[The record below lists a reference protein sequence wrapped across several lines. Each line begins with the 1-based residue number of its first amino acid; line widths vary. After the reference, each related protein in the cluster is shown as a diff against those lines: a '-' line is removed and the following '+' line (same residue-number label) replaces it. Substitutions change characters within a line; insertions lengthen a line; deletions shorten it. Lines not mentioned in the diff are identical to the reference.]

1 MCTIAALRGV
11 HPAFPLIVAAN
22 RDEFYARAASAP
34 DRRGHTREGDA
45 IWAGQDAQ
53 AGGTWMGVT
62 ARGFFVGLTNQRSLG
77 PRAEGRRSRGEV
89 VLEALRAGT
98 AREAEGF
105 VRALDPTQYNPFNLL
120 FGDAADLRVAYVR
133 DQPPAVSVHPLPP
146 GVHVLANDRLGS
158 AAFPKTLRMTAL
170 LAPESLPALTEDALL
185 DRLTETLRDPEFP
198 RERPRDPLDA
208 ALPDELARRLQALC
222 VETPVYG
229 TVSSTV
235 MLLGEG
241 RVRRYL
247 YAPESPR
254 RVAFGEVRGGWYAAE

>member
-1 MCTIAALRGV
+1 MSNEPPEVGRHPSLARLFAPTPAASLVGGEPDPTDMSDRTWWEGQLDRLAEGVFSGPDGPGRAAPLLARWDAQVGRLGAGDVDYTLLQAARVDWALCDAEAPGGGPGESWAWRAAHGCVAGVEPDAAVQALARSQVGLFEVWPGKPAVLRGR
-11 HPAFPLIVAAN
+11 I
-22 RDEFYARAASAP
+22 
-34 DRRGHTREGDA
+34 RG
-45 IWAGQDAQ
+45 
-53 AGGTWMGVT
+53 
-62 ARGFFVGLTNQRSLG
+62 LC
-77 PRAEGRRSRGEV
+77 
-89 VLEALRAGT
+89 LRI
-98 AREAEGF
+98 
-105 VRALDPTQYNPFNLL
+105 D
-120 FGDAADLRVAYVR
+120 D
-133 DQPPAVSVHPLPP
+133 
-146 GVHVLANDRLGS
+146 
-158 AAFPKTLRMTAL
+158 
-170 LAPESLPALTEDALL
+170 PALAEDALL